1 MPVVQE
7 HTITIKQDR
16 RLVKIVLQERTKTNT
31 TIEKHRAKC
40 AVPENGRMK
49 SEEKTSVLRALPAS
63 TSTTPRLQPAMTKK
77 PIVKFAAPV
86 KFQSPTVRLIVSG
99 ALPALTTMTT
109 RRRKANT
116 ITQPIVL
123 YAVPVHIRQKPVEQ
137 LIATKVVVPAPTSM
151 IPTMRPNTTKLP
163 IALHAVPVHIPQL

>member
-7 HTITIKQDR
+7 HTFTIKQDQ
-16 RLVKIVLQERTKTNT
+16 RLVKIVLQERTKTKPG
-31 TIEKHRAKC
+31 KHRAKH
-40 AVPENGRMK
+40 AVLVNIRQI
-49 SEEKTSVLRALPAS
+49 A
-63 TSTTPRLQPAMTKK
+63 
-77 PIVKFAAPV
+77 
-86 KFQSPTVRLIVSG
+86 
-99 ALPALTTMTT
+99 
-109 RRRKANT
+109 
-116 ITQPIVL
+116 QPIVL